1 MTSSGSSLLLAIAL
15 AVADQSLVLGSSSLV
30 RPWSVVRPWS
40 FVLGPAG
47 QGPGTTDEGRTRNQ
61 GRTKDEDPSTK
72 DQPWFGTWQQV
83 PPETKWFNPWPYHKV
98 TLRIEPQDDGL
109 RVVYDMVRR
118 RGGITHM
125 EWSGRL
131 DGRDYPV
138 QGVDY
143 VLTNAYRQVSDRSY
157 QIAVRVDGRDAAV
170 ATAVVSAD
178 GSRMTVDTV
187 ERDARGQA
195 ARTQAVYVR
204 RQ

>member
-1 MTSSGSSLLLAIAL
+1 MCAL
-15 AVADQSLVLGSSSLV
+15 AVALAIVASGSPGLSEVERSWTMSTVVSGFIRTQEQSLWL
-30 RPWSVVRPWS
+30 
-40 FVLGPAG
+40 
-47 QGPGTTDEGRTRNQ
+47 
-61 GRTKDEDPSTK
+61 
-72 DQPWFGTWQQV
+72 GTWQQI
-83 PPETKWFNPWPYHKV
+83 PPPTKWFNPWPYQKV
-98 TLRIEPQDDGL
+98 TLRIEPWEDGL

-125 EWSGRL
+125 EWGGRF

-138 QGVDY
+138 HGVDY
-143 VLTNAYRQVSDRSY
+143 VLTNAYRQISNRSY
-157 QIAVRVDGRDAAV
+157 EIVVRVDGREAAV

-204 RQ
+204 RR